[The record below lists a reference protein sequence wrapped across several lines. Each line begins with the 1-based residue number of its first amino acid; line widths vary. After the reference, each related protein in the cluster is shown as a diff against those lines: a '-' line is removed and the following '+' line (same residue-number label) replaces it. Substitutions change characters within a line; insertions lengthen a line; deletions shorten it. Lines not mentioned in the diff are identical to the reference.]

1 MADINLS
8 KYAGHY
14 VAWIDE
20 KIVAFGKTSLEVYKK
35 AKTVSAHKL
44 ITLEYIP
51 TEKETITFLW
61 NSPIVFMKEGS
72 CP

>member
-1 MADINLS
+1 MTDINLS

-20 KIVAFGKTSLEVYKK
+20 RLVAFGKTSLEAYKK
-35 AKTVSAHKL
+35 AKAISSHKL

-51 TEKETITFLW
+51 TKKETITFL
-61 NSPIVFMKEGS
+61 
-72 CP
+72 